1 MTIRYRIEDDVLS
14 RAARVLRKAVGAAV
28 ICVSSL
34 SAGAASQ
41 PLDGLLAC
49 RDVQDALSRL
59 ACFERET
66 AKLQANSPSGGSAPV
81 VISAPAAP
89 AQTPAPPPL
98 NAQQQFGLSEGTL
111 AAREEAAGA
120 RPTPAAKITAH
131 LMQIGGSADGHLVF
145 TLDNDQVWKQVMAG
159 GELLAKQGD
168 GVTISRGW
176 LNSYNLVLEN
186 GRSCKVQ
193 RVK

>member
-1 MTIRYRIEDDVLS
+1 MTSSYGMEDDQMS
-14 RAARVLRKAVGAAV
+14 RAARILRKAVGAAV
-28 ICVSSL
+28 ICVASL
-34 SAGAASQ
+34 SASAASQ
-41 PLDGLLAC
+41 SLDGLLAC
-49 RDVQDALSRL
+49 RDVQDAISRL
-59 ACFERET
+59 ACFDHES
-66 AKLQANSPSGGSAPV
+66 AKLQTNSPSRGSAPV

-111 AAREEAAGA
+111 AAREVVAGA

-145 TLDNDQVWKQVMAG
+145 TLDNDQVWKQVLPG

-176 LNSYNLVLEN
+176 LNSYNLMLEN